1 MKFEIELDR
10 QVLQPGDELLGW
22 ITMDD
27 PAVETVEVSF
37 QGEETL
43 GANDVA
49 RRFILPVADE
59 RLTVQT
65 KGGVWRKEFRFI
77 IPEDA
82 PPTYA
87 SRDIRCEYFV
97 KAIIKRGFW
106 KRNSIQRMHITLM
119 PATQGQLTSV
129 PEELEVEH
137 TDLRLVARLDRNL
150 VLTGESL
157 TGSILLEK
165 KHDSAQLPTKLSFR
179 LAAIEQSTD
188 SAFSHREVLTLNTHD
203 IDVDPELKLPL
214 VGNFEFPIPE
224 TGEPSGIWN
233 TFKVHY
239 GFRVVLFDDNGE
251 DYRRSTLIRVLRDLE
266 PRRDV
271 PSSLRDDAPD
281 DPLLQ
286 ALGMRGNRPEDD
298 D

>member
-22 ITMDD
+22 LTMDD
-27 PAVETVEVSF
+27 ADVESVEIAF
-37 QGEETL
+37 QGEEIL

-59 RLTVQT
+59 KMSLPT
-65 KGGVWRKEFRFI
+65 KGGVWRKEFRFK
-77 IPEDA
+77 IPDDA

-87 SRDIRCEYFV
+87 SRDIRCEYCI
-97 KAIIKRGFW
+97 KAMVRRGFW
-106 KRNSIQRMHITLM
+106 KRNSIQRMHVSVM
-119 PATQGQLTSV
+119 PATQGELRSL

-137 TDLRLVARLDRNL
+137 HEIRLIARLDRNL

-165 KHDSAQLPTKLSFR
+165 KVEDAQLPTKLSFR

-188 SAFSHREVLTLNTHD
+188 SAFSHREVLTLDTRD
-203 IDVDPELKLPL
+203 VLVDPEMQLPL
-214 VGNFEFPIPE
+214 VGNFEFPIPSAA
-224 TGEPSGIWN
+224 EPSGIWN
-233 TFKVHY
+233 SFKVHY
-239 GFRVVLFDDNGE
+239 GFRVVLFDHDGE
-251 DYRRSTLIRVLRDLE
+251 DYRRSTSIRVLRDLE

-271 PSSLRDDAPD
+271 PSGLRDDAKD
-281 DPLLQ
+281 DPVLQ
-286 ALGMRGNRPEDD
+286 ALGLRGNRPDED
-298 D
+298 